1 MKDNCFTILCWFLPY
16 INMNQ
21 PWIYIC
27 PLPLEPPSHLILA
40 LIYVSLVI
48 SDVEHLFIWLLA
60 ICVSSLEKCLFRSY
74 THFLIGSFLFPLVL
88 VSVTELYEPFV
99 YIGPCP
105 VKLRIFSPSLSIV
118 FSFWQLR
125 IWGLLLAVIAWR
137 VFCVCMVINFL
148 FCVCVFWPEM
158 T

>member
-1 MKDNCFTILCWFLPY
+1 M
-16 INMNQ
+16 
-21 PWIYIC
+21 
-27 PLPLEPPSHLILA
+27 A
-40 LIYVSLVI
+40 LICISLI
-48 SDVEHLFIWLLA
+48 MNDVEHIFMCLLA

-118 FSFWQLR
+118 FSF
-125 IWGLLLAVIAWR
+125 
-137 VFCVCMVINFL
+137 
-148 FCVCVFWPEM
+148 
-158 T
+158 